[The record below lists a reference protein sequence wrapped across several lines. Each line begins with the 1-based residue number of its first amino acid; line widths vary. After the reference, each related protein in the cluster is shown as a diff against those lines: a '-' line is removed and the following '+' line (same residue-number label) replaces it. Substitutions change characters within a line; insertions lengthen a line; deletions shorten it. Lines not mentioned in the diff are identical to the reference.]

1 MTYAGWCASYKK
13 GRVQSHYFLLLQQS
27 CLSDACIIVTKPA
40 YALSLGHSSRQS
52 YKLFKVFKQP
62 WIKDDN
68 NHLASELSTKSA
80 KLVSQGAASPR
91 TQDTKHRAN
100 HSDAA
105 LFLSKHT
112 HKHRA
117 NHSSAILL
125 ESKSERA
132 DLPNSVKNDSEH

>member
-1 MTYAGWCASYKK
+1 M
-13 GRVQSHYFLLLQQS
+13 
-27 CLSDACIIVTKPA
+27 IVTKPA
-40 YALSLGHSSRQS
+40 YVLSLGHSSRQS

-132 DLPNSVKNDSEH
+132 DLPNSVKKNS

>member
-1 MTYAGWCASYKK
+1 MVTVPD
-13 GRVQSHYFLLLQQS
+13 RVTS
-27 CLSDACIIVTKPA
+27 C
-40 YALSLGHSSRQS
+40 SRFS
-52 YKLFKVFKQP
+52 NNHEKN
-62 WIKDDN
+62 DS

-80 KLVSQGAASPR
+80 KSVSQGAASPR

-117 NHSSAILL
+117 NHSSAIPL

-132 DLPNSVKNDSEH
+132 DLPNSAKNDSKH